1 MKSQIILFLVLITYI
16 LSAVTI
22 SSVEDGACANKI
34 YTFVI
39 KANSDTN
46 IQAGT
51 ATVTL
56 LSPEKTTPTC
66 SYGAVTDNTGRRLTG
81 DFDITCTINSKLEQ
95 AEIKVSAVNIG
106 GTNAAAATGKSLP
119 MTMTAKATCE
129 GTATSPTNNNDTKD
143 TTNSGNDKDN
153 STDAGKF
160 TQISGFLF
168 LILFFIF

>member
-1 MKSQIILFLVLITYI
+1 M
-16 LSAVTI
+16 
-22 SSVEDGACANKI
+22 
-34 YTFVI
+34 
-39 KANSDTN
+39 
-46 IQAGT
+46 
-51 ATVTL
+51 
-56 LSPEKTTPTC
+56 
-66 SYGAVTDNTGRRLTG
+66 TDNSRRRLTG

-106 GTNAAAATGKSLP
+106 GSNAAAASGKSLP